1 MIDFDALVLKPAS
14 AIFEIKISVTPLVTQ
29 PGVPVYFAAGVYNKR
44 DLDVE
49 MQDGT
54 IFSDHQV
61 SLGIRLRDFPD
72 GPPDQGDLITI
83 VDIRH
88 PAFGQ
93 QYWVGDSDEDGQG
106 GAMLLLRTKE
116 PLS

>member
-1 MIDFDALVLKPAS
+1 MIDFDALVLNPATD
-14 AIFEIKISVTPLVTQ
+14 IFSIVISVTPLVTQ
-29 PGVPVYFAAGVYNKR
+29 PGVPAYTARGVYNKR

-54 IFSDHQV
+54 IFSDHEV
-61 SLGIRLRDFPD
+61 SLGIRLRDFAS

-83 VDIRH
+83 IDVRH

-116 PLS
+116 PPT

>member
-1 MIDFDALVLKPAS
+1 MIDFDALVLKPAGV
-14 AIFEIKISVTPLVTQ
+14 IFQIRISVTPLVTQ
-29 PGVPVYFAAGVYNKR
+29 PGLPAYEASGVYNKR

-61 SLGIRLRDFPD
+61 SLGIRLWDFVV
-72 GPPDQGDLITI
+72 PPDQGDLITI
-83 VDIRH
+83 IDDRH
-88 PAFGQ
+88 PAFGE
-93 QYWVGDSDEDGQG
+93 QYWVGDSDQDGQG

-116 PLS
+116 PPS

>member
-14 AIFEIKISVTPLVTQ
+14 VIFEIKISVTPLVTQ
-29 PGVPVYFAAGVYNKR
+29 PGEPAYDATGVYNKR

-54 IFSDHQV
+54 IFSDHEV
-61 SLGIRLRDFPD
+61 SLGIRLWDFVK
-72 GPPDQGDLITI
+72 PPDQGDLITI
-83 VDIRH
+83 TDIRH

-93 QYWVGDSDEDGQG
+93 QYWVGDMDE
-106 GAMLLLRTKE
+106 
-116 PLS
+116 

>member
-14 AIFEIKISVTPLVTQ
+14 LIFEIKVSVAPLVTQ
-29 PGVPVYFAAGVYNKR
+29 PGAPAYGATGVYNKR

-54 IFSDHQV
+54 IFSDHEV
-61 SLGIRLRDFPD
+61 SLGIRVWDFAV
-72 GPPDQGDLITI
+72 PPDQGDLITI
-83 VDIRH
+83 TDTRH

-106 GAMLLLRTKE
+106 GATLLLRTKE
-116 PLS
+116 PSS